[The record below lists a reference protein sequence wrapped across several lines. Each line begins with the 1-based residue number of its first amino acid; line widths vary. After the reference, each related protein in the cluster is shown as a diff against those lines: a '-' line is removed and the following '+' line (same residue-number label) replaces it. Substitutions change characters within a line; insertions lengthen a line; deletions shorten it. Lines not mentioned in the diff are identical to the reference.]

1 MADAAGRVL
10 VVEDDD
16 SVALVLA
23 DLLEEEGF
31 EVKRAANGRAGLDLL
46 KAFRPQLVLLDLMM
60 PVLDGWGFRAQ
71 QRELTPDLAQFPV
84 LVLSGAREARATA
97 ADMGAAGVVAKPFEV
112 DALTDTVRRLLGA
125 YQSPL

>member
-1 MADAAGRVL
+1 MADAVGRVL

-71 QRELTPDLAQFPV
+71 QRELTPDLAQIPV
-84 LVLSGAREARATA
+84 LVLSGARDARATA
-97 ADMGAAGVVAKPFEV
+97 AHKGPAGVVAKPFEV

>member
-1 MADAAGRVL
+1 M
-10 VVEDDD
+10 VEDDD

-46 KAFRPQLVLLDLMM
+46 KAFRPHVVLLDLMM

-71 QRELTPDLAQFPV
+71 QRQLAPDLAQIPV
-84 LVLSGAREARATA
+84 LVLSGARDARTA
-97 ADMGAAGVVAKPFEV
+97 AADLGAAGVLAKPFEV
-112 DALTDTVRRLLGA
+112 ESLTDTVRRLLMARGSA
-125 YQSPL
+125 T

>member
-1 MADAAGRVL
+1 MADAGGRVL

-23 DLLEEEGF
+23 DLLEDEGF

-71 QRELTPDLAQFPV
+71 QRELTPDLAQIPV
-84 LVLSGAREARATA
+84 LVLSGARDAGTFA
-97 ADMGAAGVVAKPFEV
+97 ADLGAAGVVAKPFEV
-112 DALTDTVRRLLGA
+112 DALADTVRRLLSA
-125 YQSPL
+125 

>member
-1 MADAAGRVL
+1 MMPDAGGRVL

-46 KAFRPQLVLLDLMM
+46 EAFRPQLVLLDLMM
-60 PVLDGWGFRAQ
+60 PILDGWGFRAQ
-71 QRELTPDLAQFPV
+71 QRQLAPDLAQIPV
-84 LVLSGAREARATA
+84 LVLSGARDAVKA
-97 ADMGAAGVVAKPFEV
+97 ADDLGAAGVLAKPFEV
-112 DALTDTVRRLLGA
+112 DALAEAVRRLIGA
-125 YQSPL
+125 

>member
-1 MADAAGRVL
+1 MPEPARRVL

-23 DLLEEEGF
+23 DLLEDEGF
-31 EVKRAANGRAGLDLL
+31 EVKRAANGRTGLDLL

-71 QRELTPDLAQFPV
+71 QRQLAPELAQIPV
-84 LVLSGAREARATA
+84 LVLSGARDARTA
-97 ADMGAAGVVAKPFEV
+97 AVALDAAGVLAKPFEV
-112 DALTDTVRRLLGA
+112 DALTAAVRRLLRA
-125 YQSPL
+125 

>member
-1 MADAAGRVL
+1 MADAGGRVL

-31 EVKRAANGRAGLDLL
+31 EVKRANNGRSGLDLL
-46 KAFRPQLVLLDLMM
+46 EAFRPQLVLLDLMM

-71 QRELTPDLAQFPV
+71 QRQLAPDLAQIPV
-84 LVLSGAREARATA
+84 LVLSGARDARAAA
-97 ADMGAAGVVAKPFEV
+97 ADLGAAGVVAKPFEV
-112 DALTDTVRRLLGA
+112 DALTATVRRLLMAPGSA
-125 YQSPL
+125 A